1 MAMVPAGIDS
11 EFAASV
17 PPLFMV
23 IALFVPKV
31 MDALVVVEA
40 SEFCG
45 LSTPSTPAIVQVE
58 VKFEILFVEPVI
70 SR

>member
-1 MAMVPAGIDS
+1 MMS

-17 PPLFMV
+17 PPLFIV

-31 MDALVVVEA
+31 IDALFVVEV

-45 LSTPSTPAIVQVE
+45 LSTPSSPVIVQVE
-58 VKFEILFVEPVI
+58 VKFEILFVEPVM
-70 SR
+70 SA